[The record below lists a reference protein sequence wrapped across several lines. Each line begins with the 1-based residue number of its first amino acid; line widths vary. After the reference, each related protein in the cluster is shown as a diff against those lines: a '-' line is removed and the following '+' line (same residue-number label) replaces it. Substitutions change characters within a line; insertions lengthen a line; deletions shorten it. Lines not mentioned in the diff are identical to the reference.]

1 MIEQIKCC
9 ECEKSENCNRVAEY
23 CWHEVELY
31 AEKVK
36 AETVRKIIDY
46 VKSKEC
52 YIKSMNSEYERMINF
67 LEIIIKEDK

>member
-36 AETVRKIIDY
+36 AEAFEKFLDKAEALLCENLIFQQVEDIISS
-46 VKSKEC
+46 V
-52 YIKSMNSEYERMINF
+52 
-67 LEIIIKEDK
+67 LEEDK